1 MIRYD
6 YICKEC
12 GKVFE
17 VQKESYK
24 DIKKVK
30 CLNCKSLKV
39 RKIIGVT
46 PVIYKSEG
54 FTLAN
59 KSE

>member
-6 YICKEC
+6 FKCEEC
-12 GKVFE
+12 GAIFE
-17 VQKESYK
+17 VQRRSYQ
-24 DIKKVK
+24 DKKKLK
-30 CLNCKSLKV
+30 CPKCKTLKI